1 MTAEAIGLDA
11 GSHPGLRDG
20 VERLRKR
27 IAGRLQLGLRS
38 KVTRYG
44 LCRELAAPLTLP
56 SAKIP
61 IAVRP
66 LEERDLPAL
75 FAAGQRSGRPDGS
88 RRAAG
93 IHRQGRASRLRRG
106 RPRAPTR
113 RATCNGCSARRTM
126 TFIARLKGFPPLERG
141 PGLARERL
149 YAAGLSRPW
158 NHVGRDGA
166 DRRTRGRDRRTP
178 GVHLCRPGQHR
189 LAEGLPARGLQSGCC
204 CITASGA
211 ASACSGATVLRPLP
225 DADPRRTAKF

>member
-66 LEERDLPAL
+66 AASSAISPRCSPAMPATTIPGDRME
-75 FAAGQRSGRPDGS
+75 AAVRLATSSPRARVDGFV
-88 RRAAG
+88 AD
-93 IHRQGRASRLRRG
+93 

-113 RATCNGCSARRTM
+113 RATCNGCSAR
-126 TFIARLKGFPPLERG
+126 
-141 PGLARERL
+141 
-149 YAAGLSRPW
+149 SD
-158 NHVGRDGA
+158 ND
-166 DRRTRGRDRRTP
+166 
-178 GVHLCRPGQHR
+178 VHQR
-189 LAEGLPARGLQSGCC
+189 S
-204 CITASGA
+204 
-211 ASACSGATVLRPLP
+211 
-225 DADPRRTAKF
+225 